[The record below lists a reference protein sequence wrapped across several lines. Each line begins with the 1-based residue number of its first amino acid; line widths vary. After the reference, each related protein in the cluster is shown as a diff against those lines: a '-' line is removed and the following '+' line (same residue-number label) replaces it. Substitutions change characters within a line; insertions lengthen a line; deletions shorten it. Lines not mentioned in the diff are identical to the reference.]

1 MDLTKLSI
9 SELRE
14 LDSQI
19 TVEIA
24 EGDRRR
30 KAEAM
35 QQIHAVAAAL
45 GVPLE
50 SLLAPK
56 GKVER
61 QPGQRAKTQGYR
73 DPANP
78 SNVWGG
84 AGPRPAWMKAA
95 LAAGVP
101 LDQLRAD

>member
-35 QQIHAVAAAL
+35 QQIHAVVAAL
-45 GVPLE
+45 GMPLE
-50 SLLAPK
+50 RLLAPK
-56 GKVER
+56 GKSER
-61 QPGQRAKTQGYR
+61 QLGQRAKTQGYR
-73 DPANP
+73 DPTNP

-95 LAAGVP
+95 LSAGVP